1 MPLQTLAKIQN
12 AFGIWDRSNGRDPD
26 DDGSA
31 RRGLNLVYKVR
42 CRCDLD

>member
-12 AFGIWDRSNGRDPD
+12 AFGIWDQSNGRDPN
-26 DDGSA
+26 DGSA
-31 RRGLNLVYKVR
+31 GRGLNVVYKVR